1 MKTYKQIEEMENMY
15 NEKYNSID
23 KGNDENKEDLI
34 IYGHWVDFLSDLLDW
49 NVLDYAEKIGF
60 DIEKEND
67 MFEYTDEV
75 KKEIIITEEQAKE
88 QLEIRN
94 EICRKYPYGSCKN
107 KWWIDG
113 INIDML
119 ERDILK
125 WVLEIE

>member
-15 NEKYNSID
+15 NKKYNSID

-75 KKEIIITEEQAKE
+75 KKEIIITEEQAKKE
-88 QLEIRN
+88 LKIR
-94 EICRKYPYGSCKN
+94 EKVCEKYPYGSCRN

>member
-1 MKTYKQIEEMENMY
+1 MKSYKQIKEMEDIY
-15 NEKYNSID
+15 NEKYTRLDND
-23 KGNDENKEDLI
+23 KEENKEDLI
-34 IYGHWVDFLSDLLDW
+34 IFGHWVDFLSDLADW

-60 DIEKEND
+60 DIEKEDD
-67 MFEYTDEV
+67 MFEYTEEV

-88 QLEIRN
+88 ELKTRER
-94 EICRKYPYGSCKN
+94 ICKKYPYGSCRN
-107 KWWIDG
+107 KWWING

>member
-60 DIEKEND
+60 DIEKEDD

-88 QLEIRN
+88 ELKIR
-94 EICRKYPYGSCKN
+94 ERFCEKYPYGSCKN

>member
-1 MKTYKQIEEMENMY
+1 MKTYKEIEEMENMY
-15 NEKYNSID
+15 DEKYNCID

-94 EICRKYPYGSCKN
+94 EICKKYPYGSCRN
-107 KWWIDG
+107 RWWIDG